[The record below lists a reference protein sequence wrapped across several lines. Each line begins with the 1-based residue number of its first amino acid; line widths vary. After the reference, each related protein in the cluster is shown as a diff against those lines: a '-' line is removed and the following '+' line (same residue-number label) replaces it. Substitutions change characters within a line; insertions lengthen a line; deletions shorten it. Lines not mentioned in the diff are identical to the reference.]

1 MNDSNNSFD
10 LYVLIEKQF
19 KTYTAE
25 VRRKIKQACRRIS
38 LNALH
43 EVSQKSPQKTGEY
56 SKYWGR
62 NFIEKD
68 DGIYIMVHQKKKP
81 TLTHLLEKGHK
92 SRNGS
97 KVAGIEHIAPVEKKA
112 NEEFSKK
119 IDEIIQKHSKD

>member
-1 MNDSNNSFD
+1 MNDND
-10 LYVLIEKQF
+10 LYDIIKKQF
-19 KTYTAE
+19 QTYTDDVVKE
-25 VRRKIKQACRRIS
+25 IKKSAKKIS
-38 LNALH
+38 LNAMR
-43 EVSQKSPQKTGEY
+43 EVKEKSPQKTGEY

-97 KVAGIEHIAPVEKKA
+97 KVAGIEHIAPVEEKA

>member
-1 MNDSNNSFD
+1 MNDSNNSID

-19 KTYTAE
+19 KTYTEE
-25 VRRKIKQACRRIS
+25 VRKEIKQTGRRIS

-43 EVSQKSPQKTGEY
+43 EVKQKSPQQTGDY
-56 SKYWGR
+56 SKSWGR

-92 SRNGS
+92 SRNG
-97 KVAGIEHIAPVEKKA
+97 KNVAGREHIAPVEEKA
-112 NEEFSKK
+112 NAEFSKK

>member
-1 MNDSNNSFD
+1 MNDND
-10 LYVLIEKQF
+10 LYDIIKKQF
-19 KTYTAE
+19 QTYTDDVVKDIKKSA
-25 VRRKIKQACRRIS
+25 RKIS

-56 SKYWGR
+56 SKNWGR

-97 KVAGIEHIAPVEKKA
+97 KVAGIEHIAPVEEKA

>member
-1 MNDSNNSFD
+1 MNDND
-10 LYVLIEKQF
+10 LYDIIKKQF
-19 KTYTAE
+19 QTYTDDVVKE
-25 VRRKIKQACRRIS
+25 IKKSAKKIS
-38 LNALH
+38 LNAMR
-43 EVSQKSPQKTGEY
+43 EIKEKSPQDTGEY
-56 SKYWGR
+56 SQKWSR
-62 NFIEKD
+62 NTIEKD

-97 KVAGIEHIAPVEKKA
+97 KVAGIEHIAPVEEKA

>member
-1 MNDSNNSFD
+1 MNDND
-10 LYVLIEKQF
+10 LYDIIKKQF
-19 KTYTAE
+19 QTYTDDVVKDIKKSA
-25 VRRKIKQACRRIS
+25 RKIS
-38 LNALH
+38 LNAVR
-43 EVSQKSPQKTGEY
+43 EVKQKSPQKTGEY

>member
-1 MNDSNNSFD
+1 MNDND
-10 LYVLIEKQF
+10 LYDIIKKQF
-19 KTYTAE
+19 QTYTDDVVKDIKKSA
-25 VRRKIKQACRRIS
+25 RKIS
-38 LNALH
+38 LNAVR
-43 EVSQKSPQKTGEY
+43 EVKQKSPQKTGEY

-97 KVAGIEHIAPVEKKA
+97 KVAGIEHIAPVEEKA

>member
-1 MNDSNNSFD
+1 MNDND
-10 LYVLIEKQF
+10 LYDIIKKQF
-19 KTYTAE
+19 QTYTDDVVKE
-25 VRRKIKQACRRIS
+25 IKKSAKKIS
-38 LNALH
+38 LNAMR
-43 EVSQKSPQKTGEY
+43 EVKEKSPQDTGEY
-56 SKYWGR
+56 SQKWSR
-62 NFIEKD
+62 NTIEKD

-97 KVAGIEHIAPVEKKA
+97 KVAGIEHIAPVEEKA